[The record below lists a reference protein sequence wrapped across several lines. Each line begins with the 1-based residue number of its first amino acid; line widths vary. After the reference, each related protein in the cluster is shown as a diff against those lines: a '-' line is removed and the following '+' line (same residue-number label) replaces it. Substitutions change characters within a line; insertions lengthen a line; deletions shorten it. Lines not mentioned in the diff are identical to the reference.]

1 MFDISWSEFLLIGI
15 VALVVIGPKEL
26 PAVMRTLGKWTRKVR
41 GMATEFQNQ
50 FQEAMREAEM
60 ADLKKEVDDL
70 AHDVKSFDPT
80 KDVRDDLRGLG
91 EDFKQSLAAGPEPAP
106 AVPAA
111 DPAPALTADPALTQT
126 SAEAPSAPLDVV
138 PTPAGDAP
146 AAAATPPEA
155 PPPQASRELETVA
168 AQGEPAATDAAD
180 KPAQTDATGHT
191 G

>member
-26 PAVMRTLGKWTRKVR
+26 PGVMRTLGKWTRKVR

-60 ADLKKEVDDL
+60 TDLKKEVDSL

-80 KDVRDDLRGLG
+80 KDVRDDFRGLG
-91 EDFKQSLAAGPEPAP
+91 EDFKQSLAGGGEPAPPAP
-106 AVPAA
+106 AV
-111 DPAPALTADPALTQT
+111 DPELTQT
-126 SAEAPSAPLDVV
+126 SAETPSAPLDVA
-138 PTPAGDAP
+138 PAPASDAP

-155 PPPQASRELETVA
+155 PAPQASHELETVA
-168 AQGEPAATDAAD
+168 APSEPASTDAAD
-180 KPAQTDATGHT
+180 KPAQGDATGRT